1 MADFRP
7 DHRLSAEPEIDSGR
21 KRSSRKLACHLK
33 PNQLKLALMLGAPPM
48 NPFFYSEE
56 AGAKGLLECT
66 PKVRQAIK
74 GPATLNGG
82 EQCWCPDKSIPVN

>member
-1 MADFRP
+1 
-7 DHRLSAEPEIDSGR
+7 
-21 KRSSRKLACHLK
+21 
-33 PNQLKLALMLGAPPM
+33 M

>member
-1 MADFRP
+1 MRFSLRGP
-7 DHRLSAEPEIDSGR
+7 GVGFS
-21 KRSSRKLACHLK
+21 
-33 PNQLKLALMLGAPPM
+33 
-48 NPFFYSEE
+48 YSILQAQKNKGQRDGGWKE
-56 AGAKGLLECT
+56 GTAKLECT